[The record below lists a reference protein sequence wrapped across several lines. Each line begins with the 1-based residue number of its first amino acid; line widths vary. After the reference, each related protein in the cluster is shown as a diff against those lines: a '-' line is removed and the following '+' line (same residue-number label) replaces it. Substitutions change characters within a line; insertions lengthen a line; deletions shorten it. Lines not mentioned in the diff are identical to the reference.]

1 MPIKTITQIRAET
14 PTVTLTDADLFLMD
28 QATKTVAATLA
39 QLKTFVR
46 PANATITT
54 AGLMSST
61 DKIKLGQIPA
71 NATANQTDGY
81 LLDRANHTGT
91 QSIASVTDLQT
102 ELNKKLETVTVNSVV
117 GLTAALADKADAD
130 DVSGLTTRVDD
141 AETAITGL
149 TSDKAD
155 ADDVSG
161 LTTRVGE
168 AETAINGLTSNKL
181 DKNNPAPTGAFAF
194 PKYTFAAKPAASSNN
209 GRYIE
214 ITDSADGIVLARSNG
229 TDWVKV
235 AVVST
240 DPVTAAP

>member
-46 PANATITT
+46 PANATTTT
-54 AGLMSST
+54 AGLMSSA
-61 DKIKLGQIPA
+61 DKTKLGQIPA
-71 NATANQTDGY
+71 PTD
-81 LLDRANHTGT
+81 
-91 QSIASVTDLQT
+91 
-102 ELNKKLETVTVNSVV
+102 
-117 GLTAALADKADAD
+117 
-130 DVSGLTTRVDD
+130 
-141 AETAITGL
+141 
-149 TSDKAD
+149 
-155 ADDVSG
+155 
-161 LTTRVGE
+161 
-168 AETAINGLTSNKL
+168 
-181 DKNNPAPTGAFAF
+181 AFAF

-235 AVVST
+235 AVVSA